1 MTQQPFDELLDWFD
15 PADRNRAAA
24 KYETI
29 RRSLIKIFVWGGCI
43 DAEGMADEA
52 FNRVEAKAQELKAT
66 FDGDPALYFY
76 GVAKRLIKECQR
88 SAQSRVSLDEAGDPA
103 APLPVEDD
111 EEGDPAR
118 ESECLRRCLGKL
130 SPADRKLILS
140 YYMKDKQA
148 KIDYRKELAR
158 QLGIVTNALRVRV
171 YRIRAVL
178 EECIEQCLDEKAPD
192 EMD

>member
-15 PADRNRAAA
+15 SVDRNRAAA

-52 FNRVEAKAQELKAT
+52 FKRVEAKAQELKAT

-111 EEGDPAR
+111 EEDAPAR

-130 SPADRKLILS
+130 SPADRKLILA

-178 EECIEQCLDEKAPD
+178 EECIEQCLDEKAAD